1 MFLII
6 CTFFG
11 HSDAPEAVKPALK
24 AAIIELIEKENVTGF
39 YVGNHGNFDRMTI
52 SILSELAQTRSI
64 RFYVV
69 LAYQPTEKDADYL
82 THTVLPDGIETVP
95 PRFAINYRN
104 RFMLENADF
113 VITYVTHSW
122 GGAAKYKQMAEKKQK
137 RIIELGE

>member
-1 MFLII
+1 MI

-11 HSDAPEAVKPALK
+11 HSDAPENVKPSLK

-52 SILSELAQTRSI
+52 SILSELTKTRNI

-69 LAYQPTEKDADYL
+69 HAYPPTDKDTDYL
-82 THTVLPDGIETVP
+82 AHTVLPDGIETVP

-104 RFMLENADF
+104 KFMLENADF

-122 GGAAKYKQMAEKKQK
+122 GGAAKYKQMAEKKKK

>member
-1 MFLII
+1 MI

-39 YVGNHGNFDRMTI
+39 YVGNHGNFDRMAI
-52 SILSELAQTRSI
+52 SILSELEKTRSI
-64 RFYVV
+64 RFFVV
-69 LAYQPTEKDADYL
+69 LAYQPTEKESAYL
-82 THTVLPDGIETVP
+82 AHTVLPDGIETAP
-95 PRFAINYRN
+95 PRFTINYRN